1 MASQATAKPIGRAHV
16 PPPLQRRLTAW
27 PTRFVALAGIWGFS
41 FVFIKVA
48 DEALSPTAVALGRV
62 LLGGATL
69 LAILAVRREGL
80 PRGLDT
86 WRHIFVAALL
96 MCSVPFTLFA
106 AGEREV
112 PSVLAGIWNGT
123 TPLFAVPLAVLLLV
137 EPRPTRERMAGIL
150 VGFLGVLTVLGA
162 WRGFG
167 GASLEGNLFC
177 LAGAACYGAG
187 FPYVRRNLTGRAS
200 ALSLAAAQMVC
211 ASVQLA
217 LVAPLLTAAPGR
229 LPLRVLGAIA
239 GLGVLGSGIAY
250 VLNFSI
256 IRDVGPTVSS
266 TVTYVIPVFATVAGV
281 LVLGEHLSWNEP
293 LGAAVIILGALLAQG
308 SLRPARIARAWVRA

>member
-1 MASQATAKPIGRAHV
+1 VASEATTERVAHAPGAV
-16 PPPLQRRLTAW
+16 RRRRLTAW

-69 LAILAVRREGL
+69 LAILAVRRERL
-80 PRGLDT
+80 PRDRGT
-86 WRHIFVAALL
+86 WAHLTVAALL

-137 EPRPTRERMAGIL
+137 EPRPTRVRIAGIL
-150 VGFLGVLTVLGA
+150 IGFLGVLVVLGA

-167 GASLEGNLFC
+167 GASLEGNLLC
-177 LAGAACYGAG
+177 LGGAACYGAG

-200 ALSLAAAQMVC
+200 GLSLAAGQMVC

-217 LVAPLLTAAPGR
+217 LVTPLLTAAPGR
-229 LPLRVLGAIA
+229 LPLRVLGAMV
-239 GLGVLGSGIAY
+239 GLGVLGTGLAY

-266 TVTYVIPVFATVAGV
+266 TVTYVVPVFATVAGV
-281 LVLGEHLSWNEP
+281 LALGEHLTWNEP
-293 LGAAVIILGALLAQG
+293 LGASVIILGALLAQG
-308 SLRPARIARAWVRA
+308 RVRRGRIARRGARA